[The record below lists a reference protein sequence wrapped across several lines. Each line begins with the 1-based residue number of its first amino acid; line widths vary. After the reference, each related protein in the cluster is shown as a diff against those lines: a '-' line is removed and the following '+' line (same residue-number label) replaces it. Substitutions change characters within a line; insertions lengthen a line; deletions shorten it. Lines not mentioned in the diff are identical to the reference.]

1 MSEAVKLIVDAH
13 IRLKDRDALEAM
25 RQHRQRLRNELLLR
39 AGQSYDF
46 NPTMKFFDDDL
57 SAIEE
62 GLARL
67 DAH

>member
-1 MSEAVKLIVDAH
+1 MH
-13 IRLKDRDALEAM
+13 
-25 RQHRQRLRNELLLR
+25 QHRLLLRNELLLR

-46 NPTMKFFDDDL
+46 SQTIKFFDDDL

-67 DAH
+67 